1 MTNHGQRVC
10 IKNSITCTE
19 LMLLNDIATAL
30 KRINVILLMHKIVV
44 RDLHALIKVYL
55 LNVKLDVYMYASVT
69 N

>member
-1 MTNHGQRVC
+1 
-10 IKNSITCTE
+10 
-19 LMLLNDIATAL
+19 MLLNDIATAL